1 MAKSN
6 SKGALIITLVVL
18 ATIAGGSWYLWT
30 QKSDKPPEFNTV
42 KISRGDVI
50 QVVTASGD
58 IQPVISVDVSSQ
70 VSGLIK
76 EVLVDYNS
84 PVKQGDVLARL
95 DPATYEQR
103 LKQAEADLQSTVANN
118 TLARINFERVR
129 DLRKKELVSQQE
141 LDQSEA
147 QLAQS
152 NAQLLTR
159 QASVED
165 AKVNLGRCTIYAP
178 IDGLVMSK
186 VAEVGKTVAAS
197 LNAPTLFIIANEL
210 ARMQISAAVAEADIG
225 NVEVGQDVNFTVDAF
240 PNRQFKG
247 KVIQIRNSPKN
258 QQGVVTY
265 ECIIEVNND
274 DMKLKPGMTANVA
287 VVIAQRSGTLK
298 VPNAALRLRV
308 PEELQM
314 PKKQDAAGSAKA
326 GPKTMSDEERR
337 TAMRDIMREAGISPG
352 SPPSPQALAKAQ
364 ELAKAKGIE
373 VDFSRFG
380 RGGGGG
386 GGRGERG
393 ERGGGQR
400 SAQSSGAPV
409 SRTVYRLVADNP
421 AKPLLEPLTVK
432 LGITDGI
439 STEVID
445 GIKEG
450 DQIVTSIIM
459 PNSKGGTSGP
469 GGSPN
474 PFSPGGYRRH

>member
-6 SKGALIITLVVL
+6 SKGALIVVLVVL
-18 ATIAGGSWYLWT
+18 AVAAAGGWYFWT
-30 QKSDKPPEFNTV
+30 QKSDRPPEFNTT
-42 KISRGDVI
+42 KITRGDVM

-58 IQPVISVDVSSQ
+58 IQPVTSVDVSSQ

-84 PVKQGDVLARL
+84 PVKQGDVLAKL

-103 LKQAEADLQSTVANN
+103 LKQADADLQSTVANN
-118 TLARINFERVR
+118 TLARINFDRVR
-129 DLRKKELVSQQE
+129 ELRKKELVSQQE
-141 LDQSEA
+141 LDQAEA

-210 ARMQISAAVAEADIG
+210 AKMQISAAVAEADIG
-225 NVEVGQDVNFTVDAF
+225 NVENGQDVNFTVDAF

-265 ECIIEVNND
+265 ECIIAVNND
-274 DMKLKPGMTANVA
+274 DLKLKPGMTANVSII
-287 VVIAQRSGTLK
+287 IAQRNGVLK

-308 PEELQM
+308 PEELQP
-314 PKKQDAAGSAKA
+314 PKKTDAATGAA
-326 GPKTMSDEERR
+326 GTKSMSDEERR
-337 TAMRDIMREAGISPG
+337 TAMREIMREAGISPG

-373 VDFSRFG
+373 IDFARFG

-386 GGRGERG
+386 GGRGGERG
-393 ERGGGQR
+393 ERSGQR
-400 SAQSSGAPV
+400 AGQASNAPV
-409 SRTVYRLVADNP
+409 SRTVYKLIKDDPEKPRLEA
-421 AKPLLEPLTVK
+421 LTAK

-439 STEVID
+439 STELIE
-445 GIKEG
+445 GAAEG
-450 DQIVTSIIM
+450 DLIVTSIIM
-459 PNSKGGTSGP
+459 PNAKSGSTP
-469 GGSPN
+469 GSSPN